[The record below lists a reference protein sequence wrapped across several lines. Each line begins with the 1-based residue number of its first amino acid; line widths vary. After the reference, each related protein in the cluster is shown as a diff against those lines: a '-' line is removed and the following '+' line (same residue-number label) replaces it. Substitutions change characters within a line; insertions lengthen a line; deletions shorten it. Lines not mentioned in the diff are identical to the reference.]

1 MPDMLVVAALELSH
15 PVLLI
20 VLMKADN
27 AALHGVPL
35 VAEHSALSGAVRR
48 PVQRVMGRSYPPCAC
63 SRHIPATMSTSANA
77 RTPVRGS
84 WSARHPTRST
94 SAVDV
99 PPMSSDA
106 VTRNPRS

>member
-20 VLMKADN
+20 VLVKADN

-48 PVQRVMGRSYPPCAC
+48 PVQRVMGRS
-63 SRHIPATMSTSANA
+63 
-77 RTPVRGS
+77 
-84 WSARHPTRST
+84 
-94 SAVDV
+94 
-99 PPMSSDA
+99 
-106 VTRNPRS
+106 